1 MPVGRPL
8 GSKNKVTQRWLDKVS
23 ESGQTP
29 VEFLLDRFR
38 DEDEDL
44 SVRIDCAKAAAPY
57 CHPKIMAI
65 AHANLTPNGEE
76 TESIGLPRIS
86 EILDEL
92 IGSRITSDHATPVS
106 DRPVLPVEVRSKQAG
121 HRKPVVVQSNQGS

>member
-1 MPVGRPL
+1 MARPVGSRNV
-8 GSKNKVTQRWLDKVS
+8 KTQVWLDKVNA
-23 ESGQTP
+23 SGVTP
-29 VEFLLDRFR
+29 VEFLLERFR
-38 DEDEDL
+38 DESEDL

-76 TESIGLPRIS
+76 TETVGLPRIS

-92 IGSRITSDHATPVS
+92 IGSRIASNHATLVPNG
-106 DRPVLPVEVRSKQAG
+106 PVLPAEIRPKQA
-121 HRKPVVVQSNQGS
+121 

>member
-1 MPVGRPL
+1 MPRPR
-8 GSKNKVTQRWLDKVS
+8 GSRNKITQKWLDQIA

-38 DEDEDL
+38 DEGEEL

-57 CHPKIMAI
+57 CHPKIMAV
-65 AHANLTPNGEE
+65 AHAHLTAKDEE
-76 TESIGLPRIS
+76 TETIGLPRVS
-86 EILDEL
+86 AILDEL
-92 IGSRITSDHATPVS
+92 IGTGITRDDEASVS
-106 DRPVLPVEVRSKQAG
+106 DGSVLSVEVRPEPTG

>member
-1 MPVGRPL
+1 MPRPR
-8 GSKNKVTQRWLDKVS
+8 GSRNKKTQVWLDKIS

-38 DEDEDL
+38 DPDEDL

-65 AHANLTPNGEE
+65 AHANLTSNGEE
-76 TESIGLPRIS
+76 TESIGLSRVS

-92 IGSRITSDHATPVS
+92 IGSRITSDNETLVS
-106 DRPVLPVEVRSKQAG
+106 DRPVLPAEIRSEQVG
-121 HRKPVVVQSNQGS
+121 YRKPVVVQSNQGS